1 MAEIVHVGCADLP
14 HGVGWDRYFSKLGF
28 VETSVVTRSNA
39 RPAVLAKWRAS
50 APGPAAFAVVAPE
63 ITSNPLGVARGVE
76 PLVTAAKALE
86 AGALVF
92 RTSPSFSPSAGNRE
106 LLRRLFAEVVT
117 PEVAGT
123 ATRVWLPEGLWDTR
137 TAVKLASEMGVVFG
151 CDPLVRDQTR
161 DPPDFFASLEVPDVY
176 FRVTGLGRGGRR
188 LASSQVDELVDI
200 TGAYERAWVVF
211 ATVDSLSD
219 ATRFQRMIAPSATT
233 PGDRDSEE

>member
-28 VETSVVTRSNA
+28 VETSVLTRNNA
-39 RPAVLAKWRAS
+39 RPSVLAKWRAA
-50 APGPAAFAVVAPE
+50 APGPGAFGVIAPE
-63 ITSNPLGVARGVE
+63 ITSNPLGVARGIDQVVIA
-76 PLVTAAKALE
+76 LRALE

-92 RTSPSFSPSAGNRE
+92 RTPPSFTPSAGNRD

-117 PEVAGT
+117 PEVTGA
-123 ATRVWLPEGLWDTR
+123 AVRVWQPDGLWDTR
-137 TAVKLASEMGVVFG
+137 TAVKLATELGVVFG
-151 CDPLVRDQTR
+151 CDPLIRDQTR
-161 DPPDFFASLEVPDVY
+161 DPPDFFATLDVPDVY

-188 LASSQVDELVDI
+188 LASSQVDELVEI

-219 ATRFQRMIAPSATT
+219 AIRFQRMTGVSPTA
-233 PGDRDSEE
+233 GRDAEE

>member
-28 VETSVVTRSNA
+28 VETTVLTRSNA
-39 RPAVLAKWRAS
+39 RPSVLAKWRAA
-50 APGPAAFAVVAPE
+50 APGPGSFGVVAPE
-63 ITSNPLGVARGVE
+63 ITSNPLGVARGLDQVA
-76 PLVTAAKALE
+76 TALKTLE

-92 RTSPSFSPSAGNRE
+92 RTPPSFTPSAGNRE
-106 LLRRLFAEVVT
+106 LLKRLFSEVVT
-117 PEVAGT
+117 PEATGT
-123 ATRVWLPEGLWDTR
+123 AVRVWQPEGLWDTR
-137 TAVKLASEMGVVFG
+137 TAVKLATEIGVVFG

-161 DPPDFFASLEVPDVY
+161 DPPDFFATLDVPDVY

-188 LASSQVDELVDI
+188 LASSQVDELVEI

-219 ATRFQRMIAPSATT
+219 ATRFQRLTGVSPTA
-233 PGDRDSEE
+233 GRDAEE

>member
-28 VETSVVTRSNA
+28 VETSVLTRNNA
-39 RPAVLAKWRAS
+39 RPSVLAKWRAA
-50 APGPAAFAVVAPE
+50 APGPGAFGVIAPE
-63 ITSNPLGVARGVE
+63 ITSNPLGVARGLDQVG
-76 PLVTAAKALE
+76 TALKTLE

-92 RTSPSFSPSAGNRE
+92 RTPPSFTPSSGNRE
-106 LLRRLFAEVVT
+106 LLKRLFSEVVT
-117 PEVAGT
+117 ADATGT
-123 ATRVWLPEGLWDTR
+123 AVRVWQPDGLWDTR
-137 TAVKLASEMGVVFG
+137 TAVKLATELGVVFG

-161 DPPDFFASLEVPDVY
+161 DPPDFFATLDVPDVY

-188 LASSQVDELVDI
+188 LASSQVDELVEI

-219 ATRFQRMIAPSATT
+219 AVRFQKLTGLSRSA
-233 PGDRDSEE
+233 GRDAEE

>member
-28 VETSVVTRSNA
+28 VETTVLTRNNA
-39 RPAVLAKWRAS
+39 RPAVLAKWRAA
-50 APGPAAFAVVAPE
+50 APGPGAFGVVAPE
-63 ITSNPLGVARGVE
+63 ITSNPVGVARGIDQV
-76 PLVTAAKALE
+76 VTALGALE

-92 RTSPSFSPSAGNRE
+92 RTPPSFTPSSGNRE
-106 LLRRLFAEVVT
+106 LLRRLFSEVVPAEIT
-117 PEVAGT
+117 GT
-123 ATRVWLPEGLWDTR
+123 AARVWQPDGLWDTR
-137 TAVKLASEMGVVFG
+137 TAVKLAAELGVVFG

-161 DPPDFFASLEVPDVY
+161 DPPDFFATLDVPDVY

-188 LASSQVDELVDI
+188 LASSQVDELAEI

-219 ATRFQRMIAPSATT
+219 ATRFQRMTAPTGTAE
-233 PGDRDSEE
+233 RDSEE